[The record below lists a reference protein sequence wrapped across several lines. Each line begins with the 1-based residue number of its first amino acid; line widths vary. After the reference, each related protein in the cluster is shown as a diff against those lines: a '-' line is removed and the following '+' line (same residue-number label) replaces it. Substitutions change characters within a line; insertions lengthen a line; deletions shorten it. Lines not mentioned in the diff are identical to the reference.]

1 MYTNVYKF
9 IIITTV
15 FHIIIFHYK
24 RIKSYFKIDF
34 VQEHYGYYKKL
45 KYKFM

>member
-15 FHIIIFHYK
+15 FHNYIIIFHYK

-34 VQEHYGYYKKL
+34 VQEHCGYYKKIEI
-45 KYKFM
+45 